1 MHYLID
7 GHNLIDQMPDIS
19 LSDPEDEAKLVQRL
33 KQFAARHRCRCTV
46 VFDHGLPGGLARQL
60 SNSQVEVIFAHSGTD
75 ADRIIQQRLR
85 AQVDRRALTVVSND
99 RQVIAEAARLKIA
112 VVPSSDFARRL
123 VRSAA
128 ASAWDDKPPDRP
140 LSPAELQ
147 EWERLFGHGE
157 EK

>member
-19 LSDPEDEAKLVQRL
+19 LSDPQDEAKLVQRL

-46 VFDHGLPGGLARQL
+46 VFDHGLPGGPAQHL

-75 ADRIIQQRLR
+75 ADRIIQQRLK
-85 AQVDRRALTVVSND
+85 AQVDRRALAVVSND
-99 RQVIAEAARLKIA
+99 QQVIAEAARLKIA
-112 VVPSSDFARRL
+112 AISSCDFARRL
-123 VRSAA
+123 IGNTAVSAG
-128 ASAWDDKPPDRP
+128 DDKPPDRP

-147 EWERLFGHGE
+147 EWERLFGHRGE
-157 EK
+157 K